1 MTDEAKALVERLR
14 GDWPEILV
22 EKHWMMDSDAID
34 KQREEAADLIET
46 QAREIERLKN
56 MLKPQWFYHGEDQ
69 SSDQCRFSP
78 YEVID
83 EDFFGWGERKKEGPH
98 LVHISTA
105 MPGPDIWAV
114 VRVLT
119 EEEMDARDD
128 DEPWLIEEYDTEEEA
143 RAALAGDSHDQ

>member
-1 MTDEAKALVERLR
+1 MTDEAKALVDWFDKTKWVQDSVQPHELGLHRADVLR
-14 GDWPEILV
+14 N
-22 EKHWMMDSDAID
+22 
-34 KQREEAADLIET
+34 RIET
-46 QAREIERLKN
+46 QAREIERLRE

-128 DEPWLIEEYDTEEEA
+128 DEPWLIEEYDTEEKA

>member
-1 MTDEAKALVERLR
+1 MTDEAKALVEWFDKTKWVQDSVQPHELGLHRADVLR
-14 GDWPEILV
+14 N
-22 EKHWMMDSDAID
+22 
-34 KQREEAADLIET
+34 RIET
-46 QAREIERLKN
+46 QAREIERLRE

-128 DEPWLIEEYDTEEEA
+128 DEPWLIEEYDTEEKA

>member
-1 MTDEAKALVERLR
+1 MTEDDKALVERMGLTL
-14 GDWPEILV
+14 GEWLVDEAPNDWWEY
-22 EKHWMMDSDAID
+22 
-34 KQREEAADLIET
+34 QRDHMKARDLIET

>member
-1 MTDEAKALVERLR
+1 MSNVAKTLVERLR
-14 GDWPEILV
+14 YQGYLNSDNGDWGLRNP
-22 EKHWMMDSDAID
+22 DGP
-34 KQREEAADLIET
+34 EAADLIET

-56 MLKPQWFYHGEDQ
+56 MLKPQWFYHGDDQ

-143 RAALAGDSHDQ
+143 RAALAGDSHEQ

>member
-1 MTDEAKALVERLR
+1 MTDEAKALVEWFDKTEWVQDSVQPHELGLHRADVLR
-14 GDWPEILV
+14 N
-22 EKHWMMDSDAID
+22 
-34 KQREEAADLIET
+34 RIET
-46 QAREIERLKN
+46 QAREIERLRE

-128 DEPWLIEEYDTEEEA
+128 DEPWLIEEYDTEEKA
-143 RAALAGDSHDQ
+143 RAALAGDSHD